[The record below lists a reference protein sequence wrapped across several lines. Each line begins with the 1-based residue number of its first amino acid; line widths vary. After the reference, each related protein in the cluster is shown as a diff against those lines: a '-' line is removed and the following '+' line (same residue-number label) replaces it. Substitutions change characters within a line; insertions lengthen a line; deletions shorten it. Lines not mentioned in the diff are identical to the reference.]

1 MQPQNL
7 CHDNSSFTATCHLC
21 MQAEVRA
28 LTGQLE
34 SVKQEL
40 ATEKQKCRLLEQTS
54 ASATADGMQI
64 SESPKQELISE
75 CILYDPIL
83 SVHVSLSLR
92 RSQPLNNLS
101 FSFNSLHVY
110 TSNTHELPN
119 SLCCM
124 CYYGLAKER
133 CSLTLKYFD
142 VIERSQLCFDL

>member
-1 MQPQNL
+1 
-7 CHDNSSFTATCHLC
+7 

-54 ASATADGMQI
+54 ASATADSATADGMQI

-92 RSQPLNNLS
+92 RSQPLKNLS
-101 FSFNSLHVY
+101 SALI
-110 TSNTHELPN
+110 P
-119 SLCCM
+119 
-124 CYYGLAKER
+124 
-133 CSLTLKYFD
+133 
-142 VIERSQLCFDL
+142 